1 MKEKRR
7 ESKILHIR
15 YFSYI
20 DCIQLTSNSI
30 IPFCASRF
38 MFAIR
43 FCINVSLKSRYINE
57 IFPRSCEG
65 YIFWSEPFIHVNDA
79 FICKIHPTK
88 FRILSTIIWVIQIWI
103 CRTLNILFI
112 LNIIKSIHNKQLSRN
127 NTQVYCGR
135 SFFDMMFTMFWG

>member
-1 MKEKRR
+1 MYLMLFKYLKGCNLVVSKFYFLPKCIWLKLQGLFAGSQKKKELCLREYKRKTGVKNITHYKLFLL
-7 ESKILHIR
+7 SN
-15 YFSYI
+15 
-20 DCIQLTSNSI
+20 CIQLTSNSI

-79 FICKIHPTK
+79 FICKIHAIE
-88 FRILSTIIWVIQIWI
+88 FRILSKKV
-103 CRTLNILFI
+103 
-112 LNIIKSIHNKQLSRN
+112 
-127 NTQVYCGR
+127 
-135 SFFDMMFTMFWG
+135 